1 MDDDNRSSGLF
12 LADARTRTSTNGR
25 SQAWE
30 EVGCTAL
37 IYSRGQQTM
46 A

>member
-1 MDDDNRSSGLF
+1 MNDDNRSSGLF
-12 LADARTRTSTNGR
+12 LADTRTRARANRR

-30 EVGCTAL
+30 EVECMAL